1 MWESRRGLSK
11 SVGRVESRL
20 YGFPCFPYSVISMA
34 CFSSGN
40 AGYGYATSAMRR
52 TVNETLSVIGCP

>member
-1 MWESRRGLSK
+1 
-11 SVGRVESRL
+11 
-20 YGFPCFPYSVISMA
+20 MA
-34 CFSSGN
+34 CFSPGN